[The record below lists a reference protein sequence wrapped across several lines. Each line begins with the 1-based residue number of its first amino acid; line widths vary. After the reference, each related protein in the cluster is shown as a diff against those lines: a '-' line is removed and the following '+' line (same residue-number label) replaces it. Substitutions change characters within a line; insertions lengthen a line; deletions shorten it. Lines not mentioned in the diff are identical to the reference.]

1 MTDSPS
7 KTPASASDQSSSASG
22 GLRPS
27 GKAAAGKDD
36 AAAKKG
42 SVLEHLEATSAP
54 AEGEGTKAAPKLRRK
69 KIKKTVPQ
77 ARVCIHAGENNT
89 IVTFTDL
96 SGNKLGGCSAGMA
109 GFKGTRKSTPYAAK
123 VAAEKAAERVQGY
136 GIQSVTVEVKGLG
149 PGREQSIRG
158 LQSAGLNLD
167 AIIDTTPIPHG
178 GVRQPGRRRV

>member
-1 MTDSPS
+1 MADLTPQ
-7 KTPASASDQSSSASG
+7 TPASPSAKATADKSDSA
-22 GLRPS
+22 PK
-27 GKAAAGKDD
+27 KAETLTEK
-36 AAAKKG
+36 
-42 SVLEHLEATSAP
+42 LEASAAS
-54 AEGEGTKAAPKLRRK
+54 AEGADAKAGPKVRRK
-69 KIKKTVPQ
+69 KIKKSVPQ

-96 SGNKLGGCSAGMA
+96 QGNKLGGCSAGMA

-123 VAAEKAAERVQGY
+123 VAAEKASELVQGY

-167 AIIDTTPIPHG
+167 AIVDTTPIPHG